1 MPENQHKFGT
11 APVFFTAI
19 STILGAILFLRF
31 GYSVGA
37 VGLGGTLIIVLIGHA
52 VTIPTAMALSE
63 IATNIKVEG
72 GGAYYIISRSFG
84 LVIGSTIGI
93 ALYLSQAI
101 SVAFYVIA
109 FTEAFTPFFDWLFA
123 NYIIAP
129 WADWIL
135 HQSQTIAVPAL
146 VILTSIVLT
155 KGAKLGIQTLYWVVA
170 ILTVALIAFFLGEPV
185 ELDPLRTPPPPI
197 PEVSIFTVF
206 AIIFPAFTGIIAGV
220 GLSGDLKEPGRSI
233 PLGTLTATI
242 FGMIIYILIAFKF
255 SASAPYSLLADTSQM
270 AMADIA
276 IQGWWLIPL
285 GLAAATIS
293 SAIGSI
299 LVAPRT
305 LQAMA
310 KDDVFPIPGMSGWL
324 AQGKGRADEPYN
336 AHVVTVGIAL
346 VFIMLGKLDAVAE
359 VISMF
364 FMVTYGSLCL
374 ISFMQ
379 HFAADPSYR
388 PRFKSKWYISLFG
401 AVACFGLMFF
411 MNSAYAFASIFLMLV
426 LYSTLNYFN
435 KDKKN
440 IAVIFQG
447 VMFQISRKIQV
458 FLQKSDKEAS
468 KSWRPSAV
476 FLSPHT
482 FQKLD
487 AFNLT
492 RWISYKYGFGTYIH
506 HIDGYL
512 SKQANQDA
520 RVIKNRMIKMA
531 QATNSEVYI
540 DTLINKSLQESI
552 SQVVQLP
559 SISGT
564 ENNLLLFDHSRNN
577 PSEIK
582 TIVENFKLIQAANF
596 DIGILSTSDRQF
608 GLMKEI
614 HVYITNA
621 DYENANLMILMAYVI
636 SAHPDWKNGV
646 IKVFYVFPKA
656 SIEQEKAKMREL
668 ISTGELPISAKNI
681 EFIDR
686 DEEEDIKSI
695 IKQYSQDADFLV
707 LGFLSEALKRFGTE
721 VFEGFD
727 GLCNVLFVTTEERKQ
742 IK

>member
-336 AHVVTVGIAL
+336 AYVVTVGIAL